1 MRSRRP
7 SQVLFARIALLSVLT
22 LAACDRKTPQL
33 TEQEQRIMT
42 PLITQLQTHCFGRFL
57 IDLPAGVDVG
67 TQQTTGHNRKVIIR
81 VTDTNISLKAF
92 HEQMKELEATYRAKK
107 HREGWDYFYDVQSPN
122 QEIYLFERLESETEN
137 TEVSRA
143 IEGYKWSNNTIFQMI
158 TKATDVSSPKAQNH
172 PILKQLSTD
181 TGEKKALITKLLNQA
196 NGRKDNEIPTS
207 PGLCFKNGFL
217 AIPATDEEEF
227 DATVDFK
234 NFPDVSLRFKSDAG
248 LGADDTLL
256 QRKDLHKFVD
266 FRHGNVL
273 RKGIVQLSG
282 ITQAEEWLV
291 EAETE
296 YDSKPKVRGHYFTL
310 EGNSKSPEYNVPFF
324 SLTLETA
331 GLYEINNEL
340 KEPTKSSLSD
350 AEALALWDAITRTIR
365 MRPGAF

>member
-1 MRSRRP
+1 MKRTTSKQF
-7 SQVLFARIALLSVLT
+7 SLLVTALLCLST
-22 LAACDRKTPQL
+22 LSACDRKTPPL

-107 HREGWDYFYDVQSPN
+107 HREGWDYLYDVQTPTAD
-122 QEIYLFERLESETEN
+122 IKVFEVLENATN
-137 TEVSRA
+137 LPQDARA
-143 IEGYKWSNNTIFQMI
+143 IEGYKWSNDTIIQMR
-158 TKATDVSSPKAQNH
+158 TKATDVSDPKYQND
-172 PILKQLSTD
+172 PIAKQWRTD

-217 AIPATDEEEF
+217 AMAATDEEEF

-273 RKGIVQLSG
+273 RKGIV
-282 ITQAEEWLV
+282 
-291 EAETE
+291 
-296 YDSKPKVRGHYFTL
+296 
-310 EGNSKSPEYNVPFF
+310 
-324 SLTLETA
+324 
-331 GLYEINNEL
+331 
-340 KEPTKSSLSD
+340 
-350 AEALALWDAITRTIR
+350 
-365 MRPGAF
+365 